1 MKAIVYVE
9 GKSSPPFEDGV
20 VGVENVD
27 SLSLDSLP
35 PAVYEDLELL
45 DVVEFSENPN
55 VVSVASSKI
64 RHGGVLRI
72 FGTDALEVMKGSQ
85 SGRVG
90 LGEASEQLLNGRV
103 RMTSAHDLKNSL
115 AGLGMEVT
123 TVSILGSRYIVEA
136 KRK

>member
-1 MKAIVYVE
+1 M
-9 GKSSPPFEDGV
+9 
-20 VGVENVD
+20 
-27 SLSLDSLP
+27 SLDSLP

-90 LGEASEQLLNGRV
+90 LSEASEQLLNGRV